1 MANRLSGELAG
12 WVIADDAAL
21 RARLERRR
29 GSPAEDHLRPRARAL
44 FARVLYTPGGIKIQT
59 IHAFCQSLLSRFPL
73 EAGVAPN
80 ARVLDEHEA
89 ADLLETARVVVLAEA
104 LAGQGRLS
112 DEIAVLTAHLQDD
125 RFTEVMQQLIHQRGR
140 LADLKAARGNGDRL
154 VADIFALLRVDRKR

>member
-21 RARLERRR
+21 RARLERLL
-29 GSPAEDHLRPRARAL
+29 GSPAEDHLLPRARAL
-44 FARVLYTPGGIKIQT
+44 FARVLDTPGGIKIQT
-59 IHAFCQSLLSRFPL
+59 IHAFCQALLSRFPL

-125 RFTEVMQQLIHQRGR
+125 RFTDGI
-140 LADLKAARGNGDRL
+140 
-154 VADIFALLRVDRKR
+154 DRKSTRLNSSP